1 MSEGVEVFEKNH
13 LSAMENHETVPSMDT
28 RSTPQTMFLLKVLAA
43 ALVLAL
49 LAPAVVL
56 AG

>member
-1 MSEGVEVFEKNH
+1 MSDGVEVFEKNH
-13 LSAMENHETVPSMDT
+13 LSAMENHETFRLMNTSAAPKNML
-28 RSTPQTMFLLKVLAA
+28 LLKVLAA